1 VTGLS
6 TTLRPYLAVCAGRF
20 QLTLQYR
27 AAALAGFL
35 TQCWFGV
42 IRILVFAAF
51 YAGGSARAPMSLADA
66 ITYTWLGQAFL
77 VFLPWNADP
86 DVADMVRSGAVAYE
100 RLRPVD
106 SYAWWFVRALAWST
120 ARVLPRAGLMVLFAA
135 GLMPLVGLG
144 KWGLAPPPT
153 FVAAGLFLASAT
165 GMVLLSAAITVLIN
179 IAMVRAMDERG
190 PNILA
195 APIVNFFS
203 GMVVPLAFFPDWLR
217 PILRSQP
224 IAGLVDIPFSIYFG
238 GLTGWSAV
246 GAIALQFGWVLA
258 LSVFGRWAL
267 ERAMRRLQAQ
277 GG

>member
-1 VTGLS
+1 MSELLVA
-6 TTLRPYLAVCAGRF
+6 LRPYLAVCAGRF

-27 AAALAGFL
+27 TAALAGFI
-35 TQCWFGV
+35 TQCWFGI
-42 IRILVFAAF
+42 IRILIFSAF
-51 YAGGSARAPMSLADA
+51 YAGGAQHAPMSLKSA
-66 ITYTWLGQAFL
+66 IDYTWLGQAFL

-106 SYAWWFVRALAWST
+106 NYAWWFMRAMAWSLG
-120 ARVLPRAGLMVLFAA
+120 RVAPRAVLMALFA
-135 GLMPLVGLG
+135 GVVMPLVGLG
-144 KWGLAPPPT
+144 FWGLGAPPNLT
-153 FVAAGLFLASAT
+153 QALLFVVSAA

-179 IAMVRAMDERG
+179 IAMVGAMDERG

-217 PILRSQP
+217 PILRAQP
-224 IAGLVDIPFSIYFG
+224 IAGLVDIPFSIWFG
-238 GLTGWSAV
+238 GISGWSAA
-246 GAIALQFGWVLA
+246 GAVALQFGWVILLA
-258 LSVFGRWAL
+258 FFGRWAL
-267 ERAMRRLQAQ
+267 ERAMRRLVVQ